1 VTKNQKAWL
10 AAMPWDSVTTLN
22 NTLCQAQKLEP
33 LNNAVTHDQARSLW
47 NKSHGKVLAI
57 GDALETCR
65 DCQELVPF
73 TFNNGNT
80 FAAIGRTLIEDYLK
94 QMPPVEAQIIRT
106 TVCHYIAGL
115 VSKKEL
121 RQVLKHF
128 ERLLDT
134 LPPATPA
141 AHPAPPSREQAG
153 AAREAQ
159 AAG

>member
-22 NTLCQAQKLEP
+22 NALCQAQKLEP
-33 LNNAVTHDQARSLW
+33 LNNAITHDRARSLW
-47 NKSHGKVLAI
+47 NKSVAKVLTI

-65 DCQELVPF
+65 DCQELSPF

-115 VSKKEL
+115 VSEKEL

-128 ERLLDT
+128 EKLLDT
-134 LPPATPA
+134 LPA
-141 AHPAPPSREQAG
+141 AAAAANQAMPSREQVG
-153 AAREAQ
+153 ATREAQ
-159 AAG
+159 AAS

>member
-1 VTKNQKAWL
+1 
-10 AAMPWDSVTTLN
+10 M
-22 NTLCQAQKLEP
+22 
-33 LNNAVTHDQARSLW
+33 W
-47 NKSHGKVLAI
+47 NKSVSKVLTI

-65 DCQELVPF
+65 DCQELTPF

-115 VSKKEL
+115 VSEKEL

-128 ERLLDT
+128 EKLLNT
-134 LPPATPA
+134 LPPAA
-141 AHPAPPSREQAG
+141 ASPLRIGTSRFD
-153 AAREAQ
+153 
-159 AAG
+159 